1 MTAIWAYIRQLV
13 GNGKAATI
21 GIFGFI
27 IVLCLIFSRCAQ
39 ADEVDL
45 RAGSSFGTEGTG
57 PVIGLQVKHY
67 QADYDIF
74 AGTLLWG
81 STKYKTLVVPNNW
94 DWHIGLESCRGE
106 VCAGIGAAYVQRV
119 DAINGAH
126 TNFFL
131 QLSWK
136 PRTEHFRFSSLDIGH
151 ISDAGTSDVNIGRQ
165 AALTSWRLQ

>member
-1 MTAIWAYIRQLV
+1 MTAFFAYLRQLV

-21 GIFGFI
+21 AILVFI
-27 IVLCLIFSRCAQ
+27 AILCTLFTRCAK
-39 ADEVDL
+39 ADEIDL
-45 RAGSSFGTEGTG
+45 RTGSSFGTEGTG

-67 QADYDIF
+67 NAQYDVF

-81 STKYKTLVVPNNW
+81 STRYKGLVVPNNW
-94 DWHIGLESCRGE
+94 DWHVGIESCRAE
-106 VCAGIGAAYVQRV
+106 ICAGIGAAYVQRI

-131 QLSWK
+131 QLSWR
-136 PRTEHFRFSSLDIGH
+136 PPTEHFRFSSLDIGH

-165 AALTSWRLQ
+165 AALASWRLQ